1 MYKKSKQIFVSKA
14 DKKEADKYKN
24 SAKSKRQ
31 KEDKK
36 DCNC

>member
-1 MYKKSKQIFVSKA
+1 MHKKSKQIFVSKT
-14 DKKEADKYKN
+14 DKKEADKYKK
-24 SAKSKRQ
+24 SAKAKRQ

>member
-1 MYKKSKQIFVSKA
+1 MHKKSKQIFVSKA
-14 DKKEADKYKN
+14 YKKEADKYKN
-24 SAKSKRQ
+24 SAKVKRQ